1 MIYCHYR
8 IPLRPSLLGPALWVL
23 DSGQI
28 STRPSKVLRLVFK
41 GRPWHPTQASP
52 TYHIMARGKVFTRN
66 PHNTTSTTR
75 PSVVQ
80 DGDFH
85 LEPDLEDKDSLA
97 SQLMDLFP
105 GVQASGKIG
114 LDGLDTGKTSQVRQ
128 DAEKT
133 SRVRR
138 DTEQEQTEGDVMPV
152 VTSVEPLTAPE
163 DGTLLYIYGRHLGPS
178 NVTITV
184 GNKTCHC
191 RGAINRRFF
200 PDQGSCKYA

>member
-1 MIYCHYR
+1 MIHCLCR
-8 IPLRPSLLGPALWVL
+8 IPLRPSLLRPALWVL

-41 GRPWHPTQASP
+41 GRPWHPTQTSP
-52 TYHIMARGKVFTRN
+52 TYHIMARGKVFTRD
-66 PHNTTSTTR
+66 PHNTTSPTR
-75 PSVVQ
+75 VVQ
-80 DGDFH
+80 DGDVDI
-85 LEPDLEDKDSLA
+85 EPDLVDKDSLA
-97 SQLMDLFP
+97 SQLMELFP

-114 LDGLDTGKTSQVRQ
+114 LDGLDTGKTSRVRE
-128 DAEKT
+128 DAGKS

-138 DTEQEQTEGDVMPV
+138 DTDQEQTGGDVMPM

-163 DGTLLYIYGRHLGPS
+163 AGTVVFIYGRHLGPP

-184 GNKTCHC
+184 GNETCQC
-191 RGAINRRFF
+191 RGVINRRFF